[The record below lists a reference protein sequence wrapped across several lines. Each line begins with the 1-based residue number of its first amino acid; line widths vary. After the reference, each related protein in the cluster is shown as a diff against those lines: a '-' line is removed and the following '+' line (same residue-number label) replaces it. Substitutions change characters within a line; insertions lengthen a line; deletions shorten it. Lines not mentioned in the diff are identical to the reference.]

1 MTISI
6 ILIVITVV
14 ASLYAWNHPDKY
26 TRWMM
31 NPFAVVHKQQY
42 YRLITSGFI
51 HAGYVHLL
59 FNMITLYF
67 FGDVIEQR
75 FRYYYGGSG
84 IFYFLLLY
92 FMGMLVADIP
102 SLIKYRNNSNYNSL
116 GASGAVSAVVFAGI
130 LFNPTAKI
138 CVFLP
143 LLCLPGF
150 IFGILFLLYSYYQ
163 GKRMADNIN
172 HDAHFYGAVFGVVF
186 SIIIEPR
193 VIVTFFDQILNYKI
207 F

>member
-1 MTISI
+1 MSISI
-6 ILIVITVV
+6 ILIAISVITTI
-14 ASLYAWNHPDKY
+14 YAWNHQDKY
-26 TRWMM
+26 HKWML
-31 NPFAVVHKQQY
+31 NPYAVIHKQQY

-51 HAGYVHLL
+51 HNGWIHLL

-67 FGDVIEQR
+67 FGDVIEQI

-84 IFYFLLLY
+84 IYYFLALY
-92 FMGMLVADIP
+92 FLGMVIADIP
-102 SLIKYRNNSNYNSL
+102 SLIKHRNHPNYNSL
-116 GASGAVSAVVFAGI
+116 GASGAVSAVVFASI

-143 LLCLPGF
+143 IFCLPGF
-150 IFGILFLLYSYYQ
+150 IFGILFLIYSYYQ

-172 HDAHFYGAVFGVVF
+172 HDAHLYGAVFGVVF
-186 SIIIEPR
+186 SIIIEPG
-193 VIVTFFDQILNYKI
+193 VIASFFDQILNYKI